1 MFLKLLSYMFKSV
14 DLFLRAVESSD
25 ATALFLW
32 ENDTNHWRIA
42 NTEVPFSMH
51 AIHSLIEQY
60 ASIRNSGQLRLMIC
74 LNDSKQ
80 AIGAVDLYD
89 VNFKHGF
96 ATVGIL
102 IANKEHRMLGYAKQ
116 ALSLLID
123 YSENVLDLVN
133 LQCFIHA
140 DNDPSMNLFEGL
152 GFEKVGVRK
161 GWYRFKNTRIDE
173 ICYQLCLK
181 NEI

>member
-1 MFLKLLSYMFKSV
+1 MFKSEN
-14 DLFLRAVESSD
+14 LFLRAVESSD

-51 AIHSLIEQY
+51 AIHNLIEQY
-60 ASIRNSGQLRLMIC
+60 ASIRTSGQLRLMIC
-74 LNDSKQ
+74 LNDTNK

-96 ATVGIL
+96 ATVGVL
-102 IANKEHRMLGYAKQ
+102 IANKEDRMLGFATQ
-116 ALSLLID
+116 ALNILID

-140 DNDPSMNLFEGL
+140 DNEPSIRLFEGL
-152 GFEKVGVRK
+152 GFEKVGIRK
-161 GWYRFKNTRIDE
+161 GWYRIKSNRMDE
-173 ICYQLCLK
+173 LCYQLCLK
-181 NEI
+181 KEN

>member
-1 MFLKLLSYMFKSV
+1 MFLKLLSYMFKSE

-60 ASIRNSGQLRLMIC
+60 NSGQLRLMIC

-161 GWYRFKNTRIDE
+161 GWYRFKNNRIDE